1 MEEKRK
7 KRWGDRRD
15 GTLIRDVDALHLIMP
30 YLYPNKTDNEAFIS
44 ERIDLT
50 PINEYIARKN
60 QELAEARE
68 AARRASEGEGQAEA
82 PKPQAQGGTEGETAE
97 DNAAKVPGTDLTV
110 AELAANEPY
119 KFFYVL
125 LAALVKTVTLRPKM
139 NRFIKGGRMYQ
150 RNDLS
155 LAFVVKKQFNDDA
168 EEALAFIK
176 FDENTTLNDVRIR
189 LGEEIH
195 ACRGDRGDNSTDQME
210 LITKLPNFLL
220 RFAMWI
226 LHKLDYYGH
235 VPYDLIKT
243 DPNHASVFITNLGSI
258 GLKSGYHH
266 LSNWG
271 TNSIFVIIGEK
282 KMSPFYD
289 ENGNITMKETIDLG
303 LTLDER
309 IADGYYYSK
318 TVKLLKHLLAHP
330 ELLELPAKE
339 EVDYAK

>member
-15 GTLIRDVDALHLIMP
+15 GTVVRDMDALHILMP
-30 YLYPNKTDNEAFIS
+30 YIYPNRTDNEAFIS

-60 QELAEARE
+60 QELAE
-68 AARRASEGEGQAEA
+68 GE
-82 PKPQAQGGTEGETAE
+82 
-97 DNAAKVPGTDLTV
+97 L
-110 AELAANEPY
+110 EPY
-119 KFFYVL
+119 KFFYIL

-150 RNDLS
+150 RDDLS

-210 LITKLPNFLL
+210 IITKLPNFLL

-318 TVKLLKHLLAHP
+318 TVKLLKYLLAHP
-330 ELLELPAKE
+330 ELLETPANE
-339 EVDYAK
+339 EVDYDK

>member
-60 QELAEARE
+60 QELAE
-68 AARRASEGEGQAEA
+68 GE
-82 PKPQAQGGTEGETAE
+82 
-97 DNAAKVPGTDLTV
+97 L
-110 AELAANEPY
+110 EPY

-139 NRFIKGGRMYQ
+139 NRFIKGGRLYQ

-210 LITKLPNFLL
+210 IITKLPNFLL